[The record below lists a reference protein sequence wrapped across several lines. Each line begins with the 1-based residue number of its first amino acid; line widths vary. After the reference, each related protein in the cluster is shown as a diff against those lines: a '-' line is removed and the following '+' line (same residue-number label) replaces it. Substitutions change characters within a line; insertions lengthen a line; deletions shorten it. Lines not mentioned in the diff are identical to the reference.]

1 MSMNS
6 VFTQIGVIL
15 LYVLVGLIAG
25 KARVINPQQRQ
36 FLTRFCSNLV
46 LPFTILSA
54 SSQQPL
60 MIISKGGLRL
70 CLCAGGDRA
79 DHPERHR

>member
-36 FLTRFCSNLV
+36 L
-46 LPFTILSA
+46 
-54 SSQQPL
+54 
-60 MIISKGGLRL
+60 LRL
-70 CLCAGGDRA
+70 FQLSFR
-79 DHPERHR
+79 